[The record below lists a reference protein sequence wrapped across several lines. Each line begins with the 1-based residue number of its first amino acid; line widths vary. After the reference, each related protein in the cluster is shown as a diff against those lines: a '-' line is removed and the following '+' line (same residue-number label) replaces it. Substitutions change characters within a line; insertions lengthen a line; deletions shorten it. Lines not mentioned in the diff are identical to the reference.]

1 MENKQTNKK
10 KTTRKMQ
17 MLQLKT
23 RDPMVLPT
31 EQIETYEVKGKEN
44 GIWEQ

>member
-1 MENKQTNKK
+1 
-10 KTTRKMQ
+10 MQ